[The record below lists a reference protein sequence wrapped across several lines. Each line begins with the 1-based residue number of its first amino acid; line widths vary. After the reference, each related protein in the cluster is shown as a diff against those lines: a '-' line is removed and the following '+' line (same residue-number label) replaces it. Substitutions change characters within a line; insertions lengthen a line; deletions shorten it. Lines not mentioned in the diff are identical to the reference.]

1 LNDEYNAVAP
11 QDMPGEGFWTYCE
24 QCGASGA
31 QIGALGNSW
40 GRYCRACGTGANLRR
55 RPYPDVIRLPWPGAP
70 PAQYGCHNRTDKSPI
85 YLAQDGYSVVDIGI
99 TGAVWTRTPQFTEV
113 PHVMSE
119 DCRYD
124 KRATDSKCAGCRHKG
139 EAAE

>member
-40 GRYCRACGTGANLRR
+40 GRYCRTCGTGANLRR

-70 PAQYGCHNRTDKSPI
+70 PAKYGCHNRPNNSPT
-85 YLAQDGYSVVDIGI
+85 YLAQDGYGESFQNDFGI
-99 TGAVWTRTPQFTEV
+99 WKSAKYTAVS
-113 PHVMSE
+113 HVMST

-124 KRATDSKCAGCRHKG
+124 KRSTDSKCAGCRRKG